1 MNISSPNSAEPICIS
16 DPAFARATILPDD
29 AMSSYA
35 PSSSVSSCF
44 GSDCTELPS
53 DFEPSYYDIICGRGK
68 GCTNWVGNRRFRV
81 TIQMN
86 KQRYRDAPTKVEK
99 SKVVDEIVK
108 TIESNSPNAGFIKQ
122 DPFTERWYKI
132 SRQQARN
139 KVAHAMRDA
148 VGSKDKET
156 KRCNRRRSAQRK
168 AKAASTATA
177 TALPMDVQSNPEVVQ
192 EVSHVSSFRRSSLCR
207 ASLRGSLRAFI
218 LDALADGG
226 SDQEND
232 ISLVSETSLFRM
244 LQETEYLQV

>member
-1 MNISSPNSAEPICIS
+1 
-16 DPAFARATILPDD
+16 
-29 AMSSYA
+29 
-35 PSSSVSSCF
+35 
-44 GSDCTELPS
+44 
-53 DFEPSYYDIICGRGK
+53 
-68 GCTNWVGNRRFRV
+68 
-81 TIQMN
+81 MN

-148 VGSKDKET
+148 VGSKDKKT

-207 ASLRGSLRAFI
+207 ASLRGSLRGSLKDPSFAAFI